1 MIDLGQNITCSLK
14 VLKYYKL
21 DVVPVLFH
29 GHNIYGAPRSN
40 AIYTILDG
48 DTHSEGESLLRGCW
62 ALLGLAPAASC
73 PGVNSSFSEEW
84 RHQSK

>member
-48 DTHSEGESLLRGCW
+48 DGRANRIAHLVQFGIVKL
-62 ALLGLAPAASC
+62 
-73 PGVNSSFSEEW
+73 
-84 RHQSK
+84 

>member
-1 MIDLGQNITCSLK
+1 MK

-21 DVVPVLFH
+21 DVVPVLVY

-48 DTHSEGESLLRGCW
+48 DGRANRIAHLVQIGKLYTHCISAQMTSYLVGISYND
-62 ALLGLAPAASC
+62 ALYAKS
-73 PGVNSSFSEEW
+73 V
-84 RHQSK
+84 